1 MASSWRKEI
10 EKFNGRNFELWKLKI
25 EYLLVDRE
33 QWETF
38 CPGTIPT
45 DMSKNEWKKLER
57 RARSKIRIFLAN
69 PILLNVWGEDS
80 SKKVWD
86 KLGKLYQSKSLVN
99 KLFLKKKFYLM
110 RMTEGTSVTEHLNAF
125 NTIISQLSSVDIESL
140 RSRNVLSYYVL
151 F

>member
-1 MASSWRKEI
+1 M
-10 EKFNGRNFELWKLKI
+10 
-25 EYLLVDRE
+25 
-33 QWETF
+33 
-38 CPGTIPT
+38 
-45 DMSKNEWKKLER
+45 
-57 RARSKIRIFLAN
+57 
-69 PILLNVWGEDS
+69 
-80 SKKVWD
+80 WD

>member
-1 MASSWRKEI
+1 
-10 EKFNGRNFELWKLKI
+10 
-25 EYLLVDRE
+25 
-33 QWETF
+33 
-38 CPGTIPT
+38 
-45 DMSKNEWKKLER
+45 
-57 RARSKIRIFLAN
+57 
-69 PILLNVWGEDS
+69 
-80 SKKVWD
+80 VWD

-99 KLFLKKKFYLM
+99 KLFLKKKLYLM